1 MDARSEYQIKHEK
14 RSRVQLSGPMLTRV
28 SGVVLLLLVGRCS
41 ALAPQFSIARPV
53 VSVHRSHAV
62 HMDEAQQKEIDALKA
77 KLKAAEATIV
87 QLLAAQ
93 PGGQVT
99 KLTKEQPVEHEEDFS
114 NSRFPL
120 FRMVQSNLAKSLSG
134 LQANFESPIDLAD
147 LQVSDVPSDDSERN
161 FKKEGSDSSARA
173 DASQPKQQRRGL
185 IFSPNTDVD
194 GNSVEELFGKYD
206 FDRSGQ
212 LDINEFRS
220 FVMDMDLPAM
230 AQGTAKSAETF
241 ASDLAKGTAKSA
253 EDLAGGI
260 GDFASDL
267 AKGTG
272 SDLAK
277 GTAKAAEKL
286 VADTTRSADEFAKSV
301 LGIANDLAKGVNDLA
316 ASAGVPGASARV
328 PVTLV
333 GGVGSGYK
341 ELLSASS
348 SDRDVPVEALIVA
361 IERQA
366 TLSMHLGG
374 FMQLIVKL
382 DRGNM
387 KAVRESWLK
396 HGQPSSLRELLK
408 AEVAEGVLQPTRLKE
423 GSAALSLLWSMRA
436 KRFWTTVA
444 DGFADQRSSEQSSTF
459 GLRAY
464 ELELEPYHGWVLK
477 NIFRPGLLALPSRKE
492 MLTQMALR
500 PSEMMEL
507 DACWEAWKEAAAA
520 GEFLTP
526 DERMAACLVELR
538 ECSEATKRVTNMVQA
553 QLDEFGLRDDRK
565 L

>member
-1 MDARSEYQIKHEK
+1 
-14 RSRVQLSGPMLTRV
+14 
-28 SGVVLLLLVGRCS
+28 
-41 ALAPQFSIARPV
+41 
-53 VSVHRSHAV
+53 
-62 HMDEAQQKEIDALKA
+62 MDEAQQKEIDALKA

-120 FRMVQSNLAKSLSG
+120 FRMVQSSLTKSLSG
-134 LQANFESPIDLAD
+134 LQANFESPINLAD
-147 LQVSDVPSDDSERN
+147 LQVSDVPSDDSERIS
-161 FKKEGSDSSARA
+161 KKEGSDSSARA

-241 ASDLAKGTAKSA
+241 ASDLAKGTAKSAEDLAGGIGDLASDLAKGTAKSA

-444 DGFADQRSSEQSSTF
+444 DGFADQRSTEQSSTF